1 MNRRKSQ
8 PNILEQW
15 ASLSPEE
22 KKEKYLQSIPEQV
35 YASMAFEGE
44 HVSLE
49 MLEEYLKTLT
59 AKRER

>member
-1 MNRRKSQ
+1 MK
-8 PNILEQW
+8 EQRFYQAIIERW
-15 ASLSPEE
+15 TGLSPEE